1 MVKQVQIFTAAT
13 IEKLQ
18 QCINEF
24 CVDFFPEEIAD
35 ITIKEITAA
44 TQDDYKWL
52 GYIVYNKNEY

>member
-18 QCINEF
+18 QHINEF

-35 ITIKEITAA
+35 ITIKEITAV